1 MVNCLIFTICY
12 FWFCKKS
19 CFKKDFCPIQKW
31 MTLAV
36 VNKNIFK
43 VMTLPNNWYLLERF
57 KIIILCSI
65 HSIFIELVFC
75 AEIWFVKCSTRIVKY
90 ESRVIK
96 SNPIIICFL
105 KVFWTENCLTVAS

>member
-1 MVNCLIFTICY
+1 
-12 FWFCKKS
+12 
-19 CFKKDFCPIQKW
+19 

-75 AEIWFVKCSTRIVKY
+75 AEIWFVKRSTRIVKY
-90 ESRVIK
+90 ESRVTK

-105 KVFWTENCLTVAS
+105 KVFWTENFLTVAS